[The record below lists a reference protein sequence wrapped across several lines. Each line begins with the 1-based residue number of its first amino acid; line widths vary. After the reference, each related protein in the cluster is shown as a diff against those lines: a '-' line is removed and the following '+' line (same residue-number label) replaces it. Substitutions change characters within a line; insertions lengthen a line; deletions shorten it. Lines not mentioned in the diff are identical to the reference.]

1 LKPVS
6 NSRLTFLALR
16 IASRLVDRF
25 ENGLGE
31 GERSEIRLLADQLS
45 FDEIEWNRGAMEAE
59 EAKTDV
65 VRRGVFRF

>member
-1 LKPVS
+1 MNAVS
-6 NSRLTFLALR
+6 NTRLTFLALR
-16 IASRLVDRF
+16 ITSRLVGRL

-45 FDEIEWNRGAMEAE
+45 FDKIEWDRGAMEAE

-65 VRRGVFRF
+65 VRRGGFRC

>member
-1 LKPVS
+1 MNAVS
-6 NSRLTFLALR
+6 NTRLTFLALR
-16 IASRLVDRF
+16 ITSRLVGRF

-45 FDEIEWNRGAMEAE
+45 FDKIEWDRGAMEAE

-65 VRRGVFRF
+65 VRRGGFRC